1 MMSEFFTEFIV
12 KNPQLWE
19 YFVLPMLIIMARI
32 VDVGISTYRT
42 ILTIQGNKTLA
53 PVLGATEAFIW
64 LVVIAAV
71 FQNLNGWTSYFAYAI
86 GFGLGIY
93 FGTWFEERLAQGH
106 VVIELITRR
115 QPDDLLEWLQAKKL
129 RYTLLEPE
137 SNEGKSFMVFMPA
150 TRKQAETIIP
160 VLQKY
165 HPRSFYTIA
174 SLKKAAEVPE
184 FVGNEVRPFGIHRF
198 FAKRY

>member
-1 MMSEFFTEFIV
+1 MTAFFAEFITTH
-12 KNPQLWE
+12 PQLWE
-19 YFVLPMLIIMARI
+19 YLLLPLLIILARI

-53 PVLGATEAFIW
+53 PLLGATEAFIW

-93 FGTWFEERLAQGH
+93 FGTWFEEKLAQGH
-106 VVIELITRR
+106 VVIELITRT
-115 QPDDLLEWLQAKKL
+115 QPEALLEWLQKNRL
-129 RYTLLEPE
+129 RFTLLEPE

-150 TRKQAETIIP
+150 TRKQAEKIIP

-165 HPRSFYTIA
+165 HPRSFYTVA

-184 FVGNEVRPFGIHRF
+184 FVGNAVKPFGIHKF